1 VAQAL
6 AGSRV
11 RAFAAFLLLVT
22 GCPCA
27 AQTEAEQLIAAGH
40 WKRARALVDPRQSH
54 DALTQFLLSQIRNA
68 FGDRESPLPLA
79 EKAVSLDA
87 GVAKYHR
94 QVAEVTGV
102 MAQHAGLVQQLL
114 LARRFRH
121 EIEIALSLDPRDLQ
135 AWRDLLEFYL
145 LAPGIVGGDK
155 EKARATAA
163 RIARVDAV
171 EGYLGQARVAEANG
185 DWPRQEAM
193 LRKAVEAGRSQYR
206 ARIALAQFLLARG
219 QMDAAREQAAIA
231 MNIDSTR
238 VDSYTVLAELYAWRG
253 QKNELEALLT
263 AADRQ
268 VPDDLSP
275 YFRAAEVLLSEG
287 RELDRAQRYFRRYL
301 AAEPEGNAPTWPDAR
316 GKLELVL
323 AKRREFSGTSAVP
336 APGSG
341 PAR

>member
-1 VAQAL
+1 
-6 AGSRV
+6 V
-11 RAFAAFLLLVT
+11 RAIAAFLLLVT
-22 GCPCA
+22 ACPCA
-27 AQTEAEQLIAAGH
+27 AETEAEKLIAAGH

-87 GVAKYHR
+87 RVAKYHR

-155 EKARATAA
+155 EKARAAAA
-163 RIARVDAV
+163 RIACVDNV
-171 EGYLGQARVAEANG
+171 EGYLAQARLAEASG

-193 LRKAVEAGRSQYR
+193 LRHAVEAGPSQYW
-206 ARIALAQFLLARG
+206 ARVALAQFLLARS

-231 MNIDSTR
+231 MNIDNTR
-238 VDSYTVLAELYAWRG
+238 VDSYTVLAELYAYRG

-275 YFRAAEVLLSEG
+275 CYRAAEVLSSAG
-287 RELDRAQRYFRRYL
+287 RDLDGAQRYFGRYL
-301 AAEPEGNAPTWPDAR
+301 GAEPEGNAPTWPDAR

-323 AKRREFSGTSAVP
+323 AKRKEISGTSAVP
-336 APGSG
+336 ALGSG

>member
-1 VAQAL
+1 VAQVL
-6 AGSRV
+6 AGSRL
-11 RAFAAFLLLVT
+11 RAIAAFLLLLT
-22 GCPCA
+22 ACPCA
-27 AQTEAEQLIAAGH
+27 AQSEAEDLIAAGH

-68 FGDRESPLPLA
+68 FGDHDSPLPLA
-79 EKAVSLDA
+79 EKAVSLDPR
-87 GVAKYHR
+87 VAKYHR

-102 MAQHAGLVQQLL
+102 MAQHAGLVQQFL
-114 LARRFRH
+114 LARRFRR

-163 RIARVDAV
+163 RIARVDNV
-171 EGYLGQARVAEANG
+171 EGYLAQARLAEASG
-185 DWPRQEAM
+185 DRSRQEAM
-193 LRKAVEAGRSQYR
+193 LRKAADARPSQYWPR
-206 ARIALAQFLLARG
+206 VALARFLLARG
-219 QMDAAREQAAIA
+219 QLEAAREQAAIA

-238 VDSYTVLAELYAWRG
+238 VDSYTVLAAVYAWRG

-275 YFRAAEVLLSEG
+275 CYRAAEVLLLSG
-287 RELDRAQRYFRRYL
+287 RDLDGAQRYFRRYL
-301 AAEPEGNAPTWPDAR
+301 GAEPEGNAPTWPDAR
-316 GKLELVL
+316 GKLDLVL
-323 AKRREFSGTSAVP
+323 AKRKEISGMSAAP